1 MSQEKVEKI
10 RISEEEVEAILAL
23 PDKFKPTPTHEIV
36 GVLLPYPTLEKA
48 RRIAASKKIKLHEYI
63 EQLIDN
69 ENEAPKGEGNKV
81 STGVHK
87 TNEKSEEKTHSA
99 VITREGDSGEEV

>member
-1 MSQEKVEKI
+1 MSQTKVEKI

-36 GVLLPYPTLEKA
+36 GVLLSYPTLEKA

-63 EQLIDN
+63 EQLINN
-69 ENEAPKGEGNKV
+69 EKEAQEGERSEV
-81 STGVHK
+81 PEAIYQ

-99 VITREGDSGEEV
+99 DKP